1 MTKEIFAT
9 ASTAGNS
16 NRMDR
21 IDGINFISHRRSSVF
36 IGGGFLF
43 LFILLVI
50 NSAGQAPVQTP
61 PNQPDEILR
70 VNTEL
75 IQTDVTVVDKEGRFV
90 DGLRREQFEL
100 RIDGKP
106 QPISFFE
113 RISAGSEE
121 TLRKAVGDNTVSS
134 PKSTAIGASRGRTII
149 FFVDDL
155 HLSLNSLTRTRE
167 ALLSF
172 INDKMMINDQVAV
185 TSSSGQIGFLQQLT
199 NNKAVL
205 RAAAARLQ
213 HKAYSVLDGEQP
225 PMSEYMALRIED
237 RDRNAMG
244 YYVERCVKENL
255 YPPYKCVQFLRNRAR
270 AILTRAAAATDN
282 TFSSL
287 ESLMRTMTTIS
298 GRKVIL
304 LMSDGFYLSARDRST
319 NSNEA
324 LQRVTDTAR
333 RSGSVIYT
341 IDARGLV
348 GQTGQADAS
357 AGFVDFNGLLDKA
370 NLGEIPLS
378 QDGLN
383 ALARET
389 GGRALRNSFAI
400 TNWINDSLEETSN
413 YYLLAWQPEKEETRN
428 KFKRIE
434 VSVVGRPDLTVR
446 LQRGYL
452 ANRKDA
458 ADKKDVS
465 KKADSEKNSAERKAT
480 DLSAKTLLPVS
491 LSLSYLDV
499 PGTGAVLTSSVQVAT
514 NSLNYNDEKPAAIDL
529 AGVVFNEQGKQ
540 VSSFKTGLSITK
552 SSATETEANKQG
564 VIYNNRTPLA
574 AGLYQV
580 RVAARETQTGQ
591 SGSIAEWIEIPDLT
605 KQKLTLSSLLLD
617 AKTVKKAQSVND
629 ETVQVQFSVDH
640 RFASP
645 FNLSFLT
652 FIYNAA
658 RRNGGEVSLTTQISV
673 FDAQGRAVINSP
685 ARPLSIKG
693 SNDLARIPLKG
704 SIQQDL
710 MTPGTYLLQI
720 TVSDA
725 IAGTNAVRQIVFTVE

>member
-1 MTKEIFAT
+1 
-9 ASTAGNS
+9 
-16 NRMDR
+16 MDR
-21 IDGINFISHRRSSVF
+21 IYRINFLSHLRSTAFTV
-36 IGGGFLF
+36 GGFFL
-43 LFILLVI
+43 LFILLVA

-61 PNQPDEILR
+61 PSQPDEVLR
-70 VNTEL
+70 INTEL

-100 RIDGKP
+100 RVDGKP
-106 QPISFFE
+106 QPLAFFG
-113 RISAGSEE
+113 RISAGVGE
-121 TLRKAVGDNTVSS
+121 TVRKSVVDNTASS
-134 PKSTAIGASRGRTII
+134 PKSTANTAARGRTII

-155 HLSLNSLTRTRE
+155 HLSLSSLTRTRE
-167 ALLSF
+167 SLLSF

-185 TSSSGQIGFLQQLT
+185 ASGSGQIGFLQQFT
-199 NNKAVL
+199 NNKDVL
-205 RAAAARLQ
+205 RAAVARLQ
-213 HKAYSVLDGEQP
+213 YKAYSVLDTEQP

-270 AILTRAAAATDN
+270 EILSRAAVATDN

-287 ESLMRTMTTIS
+287 ESLMRTITAIS

-304 LMSDGFYLSARDRST
+304 LMSDGFYLSARDRNT

-324 LQRVTDTAR
+324 LQRITDTAR

-357 AGFVDFNGLLDKA
+357 ASFVDFNGLLDKA
-370 NLGEIPLS
+370 NLGEIALS

-389 GGRALRNSFAI
+389 GGRALRNSFDM
-400 TNWINDSLEETSN
+400 TNWINESLAETSN
-413 YYLLAWQPEKEETRN
+413 YYLLAWQPEKEETSN

-434 VSVVGRPDLTVR
+434 VSVAGRPDLTVR

-465 KKADSEKNSAERKAT
+465 KKTGTEKNSA
-480 DLSAKTLLPVS
+480 DLKTKDSPAKTLLPIS

-499 PGTGAVLTSSVQVAT
+499 PGKGAVLTSSVQVAT
-514 NSLNYNDEKPAAIDL
+514 DSLNYSDEKPAAIDM

-540 VSSFKTGLSITK
+540 VASFKTGLSVTK
-552 SSATETEANKQG
+552 SAASEAGASEQS

-580 RVAARETQTGQ
+580 RVAARETGSGQ
-591 SGSIAEWIEIPDLT
+591 AGNVVEWIEIPDLT

-617 AKTVKKAQSVND
+617 AQAVKKAQPVND
-629 ETVQVQFSVDH
+629 ENVQAQFSVDH

-645 FNLSFLT
+645 LNLNFLA

-658 RRNGGEVSLTTQISV
+658 RAGGGEVNLTTQISV

-685 ARPLSIKG
+685 ARPLIFKG
-693 SNDLARIPLKG
+693 TNDAARIPLKG
-704 SIQQDL
+704 SIRQDL
-710 MTPGTYLLQI
+710 MTPGIYLLQI
-720 TVSDA
+720 NVSDL
-725 IAGTNAVRQIVFTVE
+725 IAGTSAVRQTIFTVE